1 MQTTP
6 QYLDHT
12 CIIVTLL
19 DTAVVTAIYIEDI
32 TPILTTKSFKNGAT
46 FSGFEVLFFI
56 WFTLLVFIVTVDID
70 SYFSTCQIFKFKPE
84 GRRQSILID

>member
-32 TPILTTKSFKNGAT
+32 TPILTIKSFKNGAT

-56 WFTLLVFIVTVDID
+56 WFTLCCTVVFIVTVDID
-70 SYFSTCQIFKFKPE
+70 SYFFYMPN
-84 GRRQSILID
+84 L

>member
-32 TPILTTKSFKNGAT
+32 TPILTIKRFKNGAT

-56 WFTLLVFIVTVDID
+56 WFTLCCTVVFIVTVDID
-70 SYFSTCQIFKFKPE
+70 SYFFYMPN
-84 GRRQSILID
+84 L